1 MNIPHSS
8 HFSALALWLALILA
22 PLQSGA
28 EDIDIF
34 VGAGGSPAAPN
45 VIFLVDNSP
54 NWSRQAQHWPD
65 NGGTQGAAELAAI
78 SNILNSIK
86 PSNPVNIGLALLSEY
101 AGSTANGATPGTGG
115 GYIRFGARDMSV
127 TANRDALQKILA
139 GIQANITD
147 PNEKVGGMA
156 KKDEAAGFYE
166 LYKYLSGLTPYT
178 GDLANNVNADVSS
191 NTRPF
196 TAAGQ
201 GLTSDFALVNG
212 RYQSPITTATSCAKT
227 YIIYIANNANNT
239 GYIGQ
244 RTYEPNIL
252 SVGSALASPT
262 GLDTWLDEWTRH
274 LSFSGVIVPAGN
286 TNGQVVT
293 YILDAYK
300 DQQNVGYSQSLIE
313 AARQGGSVSN
323 YYQVGSM
330 VQIEAALNAILAE
343 IQGVNSTFASASLP
357 VNTTNR
363 SQNKNQVFIPMFRP
377 DSKAKPLWMGNLKQY
392 QFVSYSGDVILGDID
407 GNPAVSAITGYPNYC
422 ATSYWTSDSPYPNP
436 ATANGKPEVPYWS
449 IVPQI
454 PAAQGLCPAG
464 SPTSPA
470 QRATSTSF
478 DPFSDAPD
486 GPFVEKGGV
495 AEVIRKGN
503 NPSSTNAT
511 PTWAVN
517 RNVLTY
523 TGGGL
528 SAFTSA
534 SSGLP
539 ATTVDFI
546 LGKDVNDENSN
557 GNLTETRPSLHGD
570 AVHSRPTPVDYGATT
585 GVTVYYGANDGSL
598 RAVDTTDGRERWA
611 LIAPE
616 FYSTLS
622 RLQTNSPA
630 ISYATMPPGVL
641 PTPTP
646 KNYYFDGSIGLY
658 QDLSNSKIWIYP
670 TMRRGGRM
678 IYALDVTTPNTPV
691 FKWKTGCP
699 NLANDSGCTSGFN
712 GIGQTWSIPQ
722 AVASIQGY
730 PDPVII
736 VGGGYDNCED
746 ANTTAPACGSAKGA
760 GVYVLDANTG
770 ALLKYFATT
779 RSVAADV
786 AVVGTANA
794 GIIDRAYVVDLG
806 GNIYRMD
813 FGASTS
819 NWNMNRVAY
828 TNGFGRKFF
837 YPPALLPAPGNK
849 VYLAIGSGDREH
861 PLLADYPYASVTNRF
876 YVYLDDLTSTA
887 SSPAINLD
895 DAALMSNFTTL
906 TSCAT
911 ASVFPTSSLKGW
923 FMDLNQNGPGE
934 QTVTSALIVGGM
946 AVFSTNRPIPAA
958 PGSCANTL
966 GEARG
971 YWVNLFN
978 GSGGIGVAGACGG
991 ARSSVFI
998 GGGLPPSPV
1007 LGSVVINGKPVSV
1020 IIGATQKDGTT
1031 STTTGGEEVKPA
1043 ISMKRKTIYWKSS
1056 GEN

>member
-1 MNIPHSS
+1 MKILNYS
-8 HFSALALWLALILA
+8 HFSALAICLSVLLA
-22 PLQSGA
+22 PIQSGA

-34 VGAGGSPAAPN
+34 VGAGGTAAAPN

-78 SNILNSIK
+78 SNILNSIT
-86 PSNPVNIGLALLSEY
+86 PSDPINIGLALLSEY

-127 TANRDALQKILA
+127 AANRTALQNILA

-156 KKDEAAGFYE
+156 KKDETAGFYE
-166 LYKYLSGLTPYT
+166 VYKYLSGLTPYT
-178 GDLANNVNADVSS
+178 GDVANNVNADIAG
-191 NTRPF
+191 NTRTF
-196 TAAGQ
+196 TATGQ
-201 GLTSDFALVNG
+201 GLTSGFAIVNG
-212 RYQSPITTATSCAKT
+212 RYQSPITAANACAKT

-244 RTYEPNIL
+244 RTYQSNIL
-252 SVGSALASPT
+252 SVGTALASPT
-262 GLDTWLDEWTRH
+262 GLDTWLDEWTKQ

-300 DQQNVGYSQSLIE
+300 DQQNVGYSQSLME
-313 AARQGGSVSN
+313 AARQGGSISN

-330 VQIEAALNAILAE
+330 AQIEIALKKILAE
-343 IQGVNSTFASASLP
+343 IQGINSTFASASLP

-377 DSKAKPLWMGNLKQY
+377 DGTAKPRWMGNLKQY
-392 QFVSYSGDVILGDID
+392 QFVLYSNDVILGDAD
-407 GNPAVSAITGYPNYC
+407 GNPAVSSITGYPNYC
-422 ATSYWTSDSPYPNP
+422 ASSYWTTDSPYRNP
-436 ATANGKPEVPYWS
+436 TAPGSTPLVPYWS
-449 IVPQI
+449 IVPEI
-454 PAAQGLCPAG
+454 PAAKGLCPGG
-464 SPTSPA
+464 SPTTPA
-470 QRATSTSF
+470 DKATSTSY

-503 NPSSTNAT
+503 NPSLTNSS

-523 TGGGL
+523 AGGGL
-528 SAFTSA
+528 AAFTTA

-546 LGKDVNDENSN
+546 LGKDVNDENGN
-557 GNLTETRPSLHGD
+557 GNVTETRPSLHGD
-570 AVHSRPTPVDYGATT
+570 AVHSRPTPVDYGAA

-616 FYSTLS
+616 FFPTLS
-622 RLQTNSPA
+622 RLQTNSPL
-630 ISYATMPPGVL
+630 INYPTMPGGVV
-641 PTPTP
+641 PTPIP

-658 QDLSNSKIWIYP
+658 QDVGNTKVWIYP

-678 IYALDVTTPNTPV
+678 IYALDVTSPNAPV
-691 FKWKTGCP
+691 FKWKVGCP
-699 NLANDSGCTSGFN
+699 NLTNDSGCTSGFT

-730 PDPVII
+730 PDPVVI

-746 ANTTAPACGSAKGA
+746 ANSASPSCGSAKGA

-770 ALLKYFATT
+770 ALLKFFATT

-786 AVVGTANA
+786 AVLGVANA
-794 GIIDRAYVVDLG
+794 GVIDHGYVVDLG

-813 FGASTS
+813 FVGTSVSTWS
-819 NWNMNRVAY
+819 MHRVAY
-828 TNGFGRKFF
+828 TNSSGRKFF

-849 VYLAIGSGDREH
+849 VYLALGSGDREH
-861 PLLADYPYASVTNRF
+861 PLLADYPYANVTNRF
-876 YVYLDDLTSTA
+876 YVYLDDLTSIVST
-887 SSPAINLD
+887 PATDLD
-895 DAALMSNFTTL
+895 NAAVMSNFTSL
-906 TSCAT
+906 TNCST
-911 ASVFPTSSLKGW
+911 ASIFPTSSMKGW
-923 FMDLNQNGPGE
+923 FMDLNQNGAGE

-946 AVFSTNRPIPAA
+946 AVFSTNRPVPAT

-991 ARSSVFI
+991 ARSSVFV

-1007 LGSVVINGKPVSV
+1007 LGSVVINGKPTSV
-1020 IIGATQKDGTT
+1020 IIGAAQKDGTS

-1043 ISMKRKTIYWKSS
+1043 ISMKRKSIYWKSS
-1056 GEN
+1056 GQN

>member
-1 MNIPHSS
+1 MKILHYSP
-8 HFSALALWLALILA
+8 FSALAICLALLA
-22 PLQSGA
+22 PIHSGA

-34 VGAGGSPAAPN
+34 VGKAGTASAPN

-78 SNILNSIK
+78 SNILNSIT
-86 PSNPVNIGLALLSEY
+86 PSDPVNIGLALLSEY
-101 AGSTANGATPGTGG
+101 AGSTANGAIPGTGG

-127 TANRDALQKILA
+127 TANRVALQNILA

-156 KKDEAAGFYE
+156 KKDETAGFYE
-166 LYKYLSGLTPYT
+166 VYKYLSGLTPYT
-178 GDLANNVNADVSS
+178 GDVANNVNADVIG
-191 NTRPF
+191 NPRTF
-196 TAAGQ
+196 TGAGQ
-201 GLTSDFALVNG
+201 GLNSDFALVNG
-212 RYQSPITTATSCAKT
+212 RYQSPITTANACAKT
-227 YIIYIANNANNT
+227 FIIYIANNANNT

-244 RTYEPNIL
+244 RSYEPNIL
-252 SVGSALASPT
+252 SVGTALASPT

-286 TNGQVVT
+286 TNGQVTT

-330 VQIEAALNAILAE
+330 VQIEAALKTILAQIRGE
-343 IQGVNSTFASASLP
+343 NSTFASASLP

-377 DSKAKPLWMGNLKQY
+377 DSNAKPLWMGNLKQY
-392 QFVSYSGDVILGDID
+392 QFVMQKNDVLLGDVD
-407 GNPAVSAITGYPNYC
+407 GNAAVSSVTGFPNDC
-422 ATSYWTSDSPYPNP
+422 ATSYWTSDSPYVDPNAP
-436 ATANGKPEVPYWS
+436 STTPSVPYWS
-449 IVPQI
+449 KFPGAKGNC
-454 PAAQGLCPAG
+454 PKGL
-464 SPTSPA
+464 PTSPA
-470 QRATSTSF
+470 ERATATSY
-478 DPFSDAPD
+478 DAFSDAPD

-503 NPSSTNAT
+503 DPSVTNAQ

-528 SAFTSA
+528 AAFTAA

-546 LGKDVNDENSN
+546 LGEDVNDENAN
-557 GNLTETRPSLHGD
+557 GNFTETRPSLHGD
-570 AVHSRPTPVDYGATT
+570 AVHSRPTPVDYPGTT

-611 LIAPE
+611 FIAPE

-622 RLQTNSPA
+622 RLQANSPV
-630 ISYATMPPGVL
+630 ISYATMPAGVL

-678 IYALDVTTPNTPV
+678 IYALDVTSPNAPV
-691 FKWKTGCP
+691 FKWKVGCP
-699 NLANDSGCTSGFN
+699 NLANDSGCTSGFS

-746 ANTTAPACGSAKGA
+746 ANSATPSCGSAKGA

-786 AVVGTANA
+786 AVLGTANA
-794 GIIDRAYVVDLG
+794 GIIDRGYVVDLG

-813 FGASTS
+813 FGTSIS
-819 NWNMNRVAY
+819 NWSMNRVAY
-828 TNGFGRKFF
+828 SNGSGRKFF
-837 YPPALLPAPGNK
+837 YPPALLPAPGDK

-861 PLLADYPYASVTNRF
+861 PLLADYPYANVTNRF

-887 SSPAINLD
+887 ASPAINLD
-895 DAALMSNFTTL
+895 DAAVMSNFTTL

-911 ASVFPTSSLKGW
+911 ASIFPTSSLKGW
-923 FMDLNQNGPGE
+923 FMDLNQNGAGE

-946 AVFSTNRPIPAA
+946 AVFSTNRPVPAT

-966 GEARG
+966 GQARG

-991 ARSSVFI
+991 ARSSVFV

-1020 IIGATQKDGTT
+1020 IIGAAQKDGTS

-1043 ISMKRKTIYWKSS
+1043 ITMKRKSIYWKSS